1 MLGHDFDPEGAEELR
16 NPPSLPDVVVLG
28 IVPWSARWHRPH
40 HFAAELARRGHRVVY
55 VSPLLAPGRISWQRV
70 TAEAQPANVVLAQ
83 LASRDLDTIHRGTPL
98 EWNEIAT
105 VHHTFRDM
113 CRGLR
118 LLCPIVFVQSP
129 AWWPLVEW
137 IRERSEVPLVYDCLD
152 EHGGWNH
159 EAAELLR
166 AWERSLTREADLVL
180 ASAERLRR
188 RLGADAANVL
198 LVPNGC
204 DPDHFAPAAA
214 PSRTLV
220 PPLHRP
226 VIGYAGALSS
236 SWFDTGLLVA
246 LAERR
251 PDWTFVLIGPADAE
265 LQAAVD
271 LCPNVLLLGEVP
283 YADLPRYVADFDVA
297 IIPFVVSDLTR
308 ATDPVKLY
316 EYFAAGK
323 PVVVTPMPELYPLQG
338 HLTVATDAAS
348 FERAIAAF
356 LRAPGDA
363 AAREAV
369 ARPASWT
376 ARVDGFYRE
385 LIATLP
391 SLDVV
396 VVTYNNV
403 ALSRTCFA
411 SLRADRSYPAR
422 WIVVDNASTDETPAL
437 LAELERDDEAL
448 VIRNPTN
455 AGFAVANNQGIRAG
469 CGRYVLLL
477 NNDTQMPRGGLLAL
491 AHALAWS
498 RDVGLAGPVTNRI
511 GNEAEI
517 RVAYEHPSP
526 AALVAQLRELQH
538 TRHGRQFDIQV
549 AALFAGIARR
559 ADLEAIGGLD
569 EAFKIGMF
577 EDDALADRIR
587 GLGKRVVCCED
598 IFVHHEG
605 SASFKALDRAVY
617 LALLERNRRL
627 FERFS
632 GTRWQ
637 PHAHRPD
644 RHRSVG

>member
-1 MLGHDFDPEGAEELR
+1 MSGHDYTPEPGDELR
-16 NPPSLPDVVVLG
+16 NPPSRPDIVVFG
-28 IVPWSARWHRPH
+28 IVPWTARWHRPH

-55 VSPLLAPGRISWQRV
+55 LSPLLASGRVSWQRV
-70 TAEAQPANVVLAQ
+70 AAAAQPTNVVLAQ
-83 LASRDLDTIHRGTPL
+83 LASRTLDTVHRGTP
-98 EWNEIAT
+98 WDWDEIAT

-113 CRGLR
+113 CQSLR
-118 LLCPIVFVQSP
+118 LLCPILFVQTP

-152 EHGGWNH
+152 EHSGWNH

-166 AWERSLTREADLVL
+166 GWERSLVRSADLVL

-188 RLGADAANVL
+188 RLEVDAPNVL

-204 DPDHFAPAAA
+204 EPDHFAAAA
-214 PSRTLV
+214 TPTATLA

-236 SWFDTGLLVA
+236 SWFDTSLLVT

-265 LQAAVD
+265 LQVTVD
-271 LCPNVLLLGEVP
+271 TCPNILLLGEVP
-283 YADLPRYVADFDVA
+283 YTDLPRYVADFDVA
-297 IIPFVVSDLTR
+297 IIPFLVNELTR

-316 EYFAAGK
+316 EYFAATK
-323 PVVVTPMPELYPLQG
+323 PVVVTPMPELYSLQG
-338 HLTVATDAAS
+338 LLTIATDAES

-369 ARPASWT
+369 ARQASWRE
-376 ARVDGFYRE
+376 RVDSFYRE
-385 LIATLP
+385 LIASLP

-403 ALSRTCFA
+403 ALSRACFA
-411 SLRADRSYPAR
+411 SLRGDRSYPAR
-422 WIVVDNASTDETPAL
+422 WIVVDNASTDATPAL
-437 LAELERDDEAL
+437 LDELEQEEVL

-455 AGFAVANNQGIRAG
+455 AGFAAANNQGIQAG

-477 NNDTQMPRGGLLAL
+477 NNDTQVPRGGLLAL

-517 RVAYEHPSP
+517 RVGYEQPS
-526 AALVAQLRELQH
+526 AVALGAQFRELQH
-538 TRHGRQFDIQV
+538 ARFGRRFDIRV
-549 AALFAGIARR
+549 AALFAGILRR
-559 ADLEAIGGLD
+559 ADLAAIGGLD
-569 EAFKIGMF
+569 EVFKIGMF
-577 EDDALADRIR
+577 EDDALADRVR
-587 GLGKRVVCCED
+587 SLGKRVVCCED

-605 SASFKALDRAVY
+605 SASFSALDRAVY
-617 LALLERNRRL
+617 RALLERNRRL
-627 FERFS
+627 FERAS
-632 GTRWQ
+632 GTLWQ

-644 RHRSVG
+644 RHRPVG